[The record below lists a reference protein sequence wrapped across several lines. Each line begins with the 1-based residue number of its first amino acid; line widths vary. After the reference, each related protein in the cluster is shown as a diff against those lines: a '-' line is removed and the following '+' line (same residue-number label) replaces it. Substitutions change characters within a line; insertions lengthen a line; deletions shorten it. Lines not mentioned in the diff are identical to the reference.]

1 MSKVQKQQARQVSVE
16 QNDLADRIM
25 FYTGKIQEFLNH
37 IDQIILDKDQ
47 QTKLALCSLLAGGH
61 VLFEDLPGLGK
72 TTLSSALAHLAGL
85 KFQRIQFTN
94 DMLAS
99 DVIGINM
106 FNQKEHKFEFKH
118 GPIFTQIL
126 LADEINRCSPKTQSA
141 LLEAMEEGMTTVDGI
156 RYTLPQPFWV
166 IATQNPLF
174 QSGTYALP
182 ESQLDRFLMRLSL
195 GYPSRFAEKLLLQQN
210 SRQTLIERLPQVFSE
225 QEILEL
231 QHLSRQISIH
241 DVVLE
246 YLLDLANETRKGRHG
261 LSTRGVL
268 ALKRAAQAHALI
280 EQRHFVTIDDV
291 QAVFV
296 AVSAHRIGLSEVETK
311 QLMQRVLVQG

>member
-1 MSKVQKQQARQVSVE
+1 MIWGSTKIKKLESIEFIAE
-16 QNDLADRIM
+16 NELM
-25 FYTGKIQEFLNH
+25 PFYPKIDEFLNQ
-37 IDQIILDKDQ
+37 INQIILDKNQ
-47 QTKLALCSLLAGGH
+47 QTKLALCGLLAGGH

-72 TTLSSALAHLAGL
+72 TTLASSLSHLTGL
-85 KFQRIQFTN
+85 DFQRIQFTN

-106 FNQKEHKFEFKH
+106 FNQKEHQFEFKH

-141 LLEAMEEGMTTVDGI
+141 LLEAMEEGFVTVDGT
-156 RYTLPQPFWV
+156 RYELPKPFWV
-166 IATQNPLF
+166 VATQNPLF

-195 GYPSRFAEKLLLQQN
+195 GYPSRSAEKILLQQS
-210 SRQTLIERLPQVFSE
+210 SRHTLIQSLSAVFS
-225 QEILEL
+225 QMEILKL
-231 QHLSRQISIH
+231 QERVKHISVN
-241 DVVLE
+241 DVALD
-246 YLLDLANETRKGRHG
+246 YILDLTEETRKERHG

-268 ALKRAAQAHALI
+268 ALKQAAQAHALVEKRNYVI
-280 EQRHFVTIDDV
+280 ADDI

-296 AVSAHRIGLSEVETK
+296 AVTAHRLGLGETEACN
-311 QLMQRVLVQG
+311 LMQRVSVRG